1 MCINYLYLARSFS
14 LEGRKEKRILSLI
27 SLLSL
32 SLPMDDDDDLCNKS
46 AVFLRSGT
54 GCRIEFFFWKIV

>member
-14 LEGRKEKRILSLI
+14 KEGKKNSL

-46 AVFLRSGT
+46 AFLLGAEPDA
-54 GCRIEFFFWKIV
+54 G